1 MEERSEAEHINK
13 VRNRGDLGGV
23 GRWRWKRWTFFFL
36 VLIER
41 WTDGFGEGEFN
52 SGGVSVEDV
61 SRKSG
66 CYGPMMHALEAI

>member
-1 MEERSEAEHINK
+1 MEMETMDI
-13 VRNRGDLGGV
+13 
-23 GRWRWKRWTFFFL
+23 FFL

-66 CYGPMMHALEAI
+66 CYGPMMHALEAIWP